1 MMTTTVTRRAPPW
14 SPWRPRS
21 DAQAQTLAAP
31 SRPGVVAAI
40 KTVHTLAWASIESC
54 VVYVL
59 HAGFAG
65 RSDKRVGIAAGVV
78 VGESLVFATNGFRC
92 PLTELAERYGAER
105 GSVTDIYLPK
115 GFAQNIPAIHAPL
128 LVLMTYLHA
137 RNLRRS
143 HHARAGEAMGTTA
156 DLETASPQNRGSGR
170 SADSRPCRG
179 ERRVP
184 PSRSGRAGPHRGDSR
199 AVTGR
204 RLRARLL
211 ALIVASGA
219 GVYGLWLRPRV
230 LTWGAS
236 ADEVARDYPG
246 DELIPDPDDWATMAT
261 TLPVPPESVWP
272 WLAQMGGDRGG
283 WYSRD
288 WLDNNG
294 KPSADR
300 IVPEWQGLR
309 VGQRLSRVG
318 VPGQEPGAFTVVT
331 LEPNRTLVLRS
342 SYGLFTG
349 RDFDPRSGPA
359 PSPWVDGIWGFHLR
373 PTAGG
378 GTRLVARSRNRGGPH
393 LITRPLAFLLAEPM
407 HFAMQARQFRNLRG
421 RVAAHG

>member
-1 MMTTTVTRRAPPW
+1 MARHR
-14 SPWRPRS
+14 SKWRLGVGLV
-21 DAQAQTLAAP
+21 AGIQA
-31 SRPGVVAAI
+31 
-40 KTVHTLAWASIESC
+40 
-54 VVYVL
+54 
-59 HAGFAG
+59 
-65 RSDKRVGIAAGVV
+65 
-78 VGESLVFATNGFRC
+78 
-92 PLTELAERYGAER
+92 
-105 GSVTDIYLPK
+105 
-115 GFAQNIPAIHAPL
+115 
-128 LVLMTYLHA
+128 
-137 RNLRRS
+137 
-143 HHARAGEAMGTTA
+143 
-156 DLETASPQNRGSGR
+156 
-170 SADSRPCRG
+170 
-179 ERRVP
+179 
-184 PSRSGRAGPHRGDSR
+184 
-199 AVTGR
+199 
-204 RLRARLL
+204 
-211 ALIVASGA
+211 
-219 GVYGLWLRPRV
+219 VYGLWLRPRI
-230 LTWGAS
+230 LTWGATPE
-236 ADEVARDYPG
+236 EVDAEYPG
-246 DELIPDPDDWATMAT
+246 DGIISIPTGGSTMAT
-261 TLPVPPESVWP
+261 TLPASPEIVWR
-272 WLAQMGGDRGG
+272 WLVQMGGDRGG

-349 RDFDPRSGPA
+349 RDFDPGSGPA